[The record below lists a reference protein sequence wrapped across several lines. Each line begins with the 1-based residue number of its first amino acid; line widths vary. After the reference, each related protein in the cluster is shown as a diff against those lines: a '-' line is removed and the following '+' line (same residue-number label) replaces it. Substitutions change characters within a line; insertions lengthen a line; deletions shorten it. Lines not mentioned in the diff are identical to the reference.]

1 MKVKYPVEAFALAM
15 ILYSLNLKDAIYV
28 GILIIF
34 GTLVGMVVR
43 VYLGEEKRMQ
53 EVELMTTFFAVFGSI
68 YLCDPTFYSGS
79 ETWQLL
85 FTVVAIAM
93 LAAKFVWQ
101 LEPTA
106 CSDYKGF
113 FTQSGVAYAVLL
125 LIAVVREILGKGTLL
140 GYTILDH
147 GLVATGYSHAFFG
160 FIATGFAIAGI
171 NRLFD
176 IESSEL
182 QSELI
187 VVPTAIIATP
197 FVVKAL
203 PIGFSVAL
211 SLFLVIVYLVS
222 VKGRIMYSNTEK
234 SFLAM
239 PIELISVGIVY
250 MILSFF

>member
-1 MKVKYPVEAFALAM
+1 M
-15 ILYSLNLKDAIYV
+15 LYSTIVQRDETGFNSIYNKAREFEMENALEAIIACKFNQRKVEKVLNLVRIYQN
-28 GILIIF
+28 
-34 GTLVGMVVR
+34 TL
-43 VYLGEEKRMQ
+43 
-53 EVELMTTFFAVFGSI
+53 
-68 YLCDPTFYSGS
+68 
-79 ETWQLL
+79 
-85 FTVVAIAM
+85 
-93 LAAKFVWQ
+93 
-101 LEPTA
+101 
-106 CSDYKGF
+106 
-113 FTQSGVAYAVLL
+113 
-125 LIAVVREILGKGTLL
+125 
-140 GYTILDH
+140 
-147 GLVATGYSHAFFG
+147 
-160 FIATGFAIAGI
+160 
-171 NRLFD
+171 N